1 MSYYFF
7 AYLSHIRDIID
18 DVERCSEMA
27 GAGRNVEW
35 IVPQTG
41 NKKNSRWS
49 LFVDEY
55 KNFTVYKALY
65 KDESQN

>member
-41 NKKNSRWS
+41 NKKIVVDHY
-49 LFVDEY
+49 LFMNI
-55 KNFTVYKALY
+55 KTLQFTKPC